1 MFNKRFKMTKTG
13 KKTKVRPIYVALGV
27 LVLAFVIHAGVSA
40 FVSPA
45 AKDHGASSDYIIH
58 LDDVRFDEAIAGGVV
73 LVDFWAT
80 WCAPCRVQGPI
91 LEELAAEVHQVADIT
106 KVDVDDYGN
115 LAARYSVRSIPTI
128 IIFRD
133 GQEVE
138 RFTGVQ
144 QKETLLAAIED
155 HL

>member
-1 MFNKRFKMTKTG
+1 MTKTG
-13 KKTKVRPIYVALGV
+13 KKAKVRPLYVALGAM
-27 LVLAFVIHAGVSA
+27 VLAFVVHAGVNA

-45 AKDHGASSDYIIH
+45 EEDYEASADYITH
-58 LDDVRFDEAIAGGVV
+58 LDDARFDEAIAGGVV

-106 KVDVDDYGN
+106 KVDVDDYGS
-115 LAARYSVRSIPTI
+115 LAARYGVRSIPTM

-133 GQEVE
+133 GEEVE

-144 QKETLLAAIED
+144 QKETLLAAIEN